1 MSTLRIVFVATALI
15 AIAGCHDKN
24 TPAPIAPQSEGVIP
38 QAQLD
43 ALNKAK
49 NVENVIMKDADRQR
63 EQADQQ
69 SQ

>member
-1 MSTLRIVFVATALI
+1 MKSLLFATIIVATLAS
-15 AIAGCHDKN
+15 GCSEKKAPE
-24 TPAPIAPQSEGVIP
+24 PAAQQPTGVIP
-38 QAQLD
+38 QAQVD